1 MSLDTGIPAYRAG
14 FLRFCVRGV
23 NLAAPECSGLL
34 IAQKRPLGTAPADE
48 IVQVISP
55 AHANELF
62 GADSIAARM
71 AYLYFCQCG
80 GYLGNGALY
89 VLPVADDADGTAA
102 TFDLCVT
109 GGEAVESG
117 ALSWELFGVKYSIP
131 VAAGDDTADIAAAI
145 AAEINGDPT
154 SLFSAT
160 VGEGIVVSA
169 QTSTHCVTFTAKHKG
184 TALNHAAL
192 VFNSIVGQQFPA
204 GYTVTWA
211 QTAVGAGDPDI
222 SDAMAALD
230 SCCYDCWG
238 LGFEDPIATDLLV
251 QEIRSRWDCAKDQ
264 CFGHLFTSR
273 TEGTAADLITYA
285 NAFNHAERNIIPVLD
300 TYKYPGWMFVA
311 AWAGRQCCSAC
322 EDPARPVVRDNGI
335 LSCMEDSA
343 RCGGGIFN
351 NYEKEQMVDAG
362 LSMWTY
368 NRSGLIYIETNRT
381 NWKYAAL
388 GDPDVTWEN
397 TERRYI
403 AKALVDFLRRFYVT
417 HYSSSVLFDDGTPLP
432 AGSRATTPSLLKGHI
447 VGELETTF
455 GFLLNDSSLE
465 RDVLVEKD
473 TEGRPAGYGDASR
486 VNVALSAHIANQLLR
501 IATCINVVVR

>member
-1 MSLDTGIPAYRAG
+1 MPLDTGIPAFRAG

-23 NLAAPECSGLL
+23 NLSAPECTGLL

-48 IVQVISP
+48 IVQVLSP

-71 AYLYFCQCG
+71 AHLYFCQCG

-89 VLPVADDADGTAA
+89 MLPVIDDAEGTAA
-102 TFDLCVT
+102 EFKMCFT
-109 GGEAVESG
+109 GTATESG
-117 ALSWELFGVKYSIP
+117 SVTFELFGVKYSVPIAIGTLP
-131 VAAGDDTADIAAAI
+131 IDIATAVM
-145 AAEINGDPT
+145 AEINADPT
-154 SLFSAT
+154 SLFAAEFRPEDIPTNHPHGCISL
-160 VGEGIVVSA
+160 V
-169 QTSTHCVTFTAKHKG
+169 AKHKG
-184 TALNHAAL
+184 TALNHAVV
-192 VFNSIVGQQFPA
+192 VFNSIYGQQFPA
-204 GYTVTWA
+204 GVTASWERVI
-211 QTAVGAGDPDI
+211 TGAGDPDI
-222 SDAMAALD
+222 SDAMAALG

-238 LGFEDPIATDLLV
+238 LGFEDPVATDLLV
-251 QEIRSRWDCAKDQ
+251 QEIRNRWDCAKDQ

-273 TEGTAADLITYA
+273 TEGTVAELITYA
-285 NAFNHAERNIIPVLD
+285 QSFNHAERNIIPVLD

-311 AWAGRQCCSAC
+311 TWAGRQCCSAC

-335 LSCMEDSA
+335 LACMEDSA

-351 NYEKEQMVDAG
+351 MYEKEQMVDAG
-362 LSMWTY
+362 LSVWTF
-368 NRSGLIYIETNRT
+368 NRSGQIYIETNRT
-381 NWKYAAL
+381 NWKYATL

-403 AKALVDFLRRFYVT
+403 AKALVEFLRRFYVT
-417 HYSSSVLFDDGTPLP
+417 HYSSSVLFDDGTSLP

-465 RDVLVEKD
+465 RDVIVEKD
-473 TEGRPAGYGDASR
+473 TDGRPAGYGDASR
-486 VNVALSAHIANQLLR
+486 LNVALSAHVANQLLR
-501 IATCINVVVR
+501 IATCVNVVVR